1 LRLVAHDSAMGK
13 NVMRV
18 KLLVCLSSL
27 ALVSAMALFSKYL
40 LLALIY
46 AVALTSMD
54 QFDRNA
60 LLDAVIEAQKDSN
73 CSATTG
79 APQVSPAP
87 DPGSLPR

>member
-1 LRLVAHDSAMGK
+1 
-13 NVMRV
+13 
-18 KLLVCLSSL
+18 
-27 ALVSAMALFSKYL
+27 MALFSKYL